1 MSVSAEPTVEPTDR
15 NVLVL
20 RDLLSSAALD
30 DIDWTRWVEPG
41 RTGTAIRPL
50 YATDAPQQATAYL
63 VRFEAGAHGDLH
75 EHLGYELM
83 FVLRGELWNDNGD
96 RYTVGDLVIEEPGS
110 VHRIGTDTGC
120 VLLGI
125 REAPVVPRPAGVA
138 ESAAGSAAG
147 AEAGVAAARAAE
159 SAVVGGGAGR

>member
-1 MSVSAEPTVEPTDR
+1 MSVSAETTVEPTDR

-30 DIDWTRWVEPG
+30 DIDWTTWVEPG

-50 YATDAPQQATAYL
+50 YATEAPQQATAYL
-63 VRFEAGAHGDLH
+63 VKFEAGAHGDLH

-125 REAPVVPRPAGVA
+125 REAPVVPRPA
-138 ESAAGSAAG
+138 AGDAAG
-147 AEAGVAAARAAE
+147 AAEA
-159 SAVVGGGAGR
+159 AVVGGGVGR